1 MQWDQED
8 ATVLYDL
15 YIFVGQDR
23 AFTPDGYRVGC
34 CREKRS
40 VSLTQQSGITCLEIL
55 ATYQLNV
62 TVIGD
67 FKNLNREV

>member
-23 AFTPDGYRVGC
+23 AFTPDGYCVGC

-40 VSLTQQSGITCLEIL
+40 VSLTQ
-55 ATYQLNV
+55 
-62 TVIGD
+62 
-67 FKNLNREV
+67 